1 MNAQNFRMVLWICL
15 ITIVFCAVRI
25 IVAVFGALIR
35 YVRHGDDHV
44 RRSQSWT
51 GRLISYLMLI
61 TPLMTIGSFGPHRLA
76 LAQDVGQ
83 NLDDEEN
90 CEVPP
95 EPSENHLGRNAF

>member
-25 IVAVFGALIR
+25 IVAVLGALYR

-51 GRLISYLMLI
+51 GRLISYLLLI
-61 TPLMTIGSFGPHRLA
+61 TPLMTIGSFGPQRLA
-76 LAQDVGQ
+76 HAQDVGQ
-83 NLDDEEN
+83 NLDDEEK
-90 CEVPP
+90 CAVPLGAR
-95 EPSENHLGRNAF
+95 ENHLQ